1 LSTASASKRPVE
13 ERKDERNTQHHRR
26 FLNLK
31 LPNLIVSNVVIIF
44 FLLWAVDDSVAAV
57 DAAL

>member
-1 LSTASASKRPVE
+1 VLLSARSKSGKTNEILNIIV
-13 ERKDERNTQHHRR
+13 D
-26 FLNLK
+26 FNLK
-31 LPNLIVSNVVIIF
+31 LPNLIVSNIVIIF